1 VKSDWHCVLWRQN
14 FYLYKG
20 KTIITVYVSWLLI
33 TADTWDDEGRWDE
46 SNGPMSVWG
55 VYLTQVVYSNY
66 CSKIYINFVWSI
78 FFYILGHKKYIY
90 LRCDWP
96 YFSFGSASVKS
107 NWYIISSPTRES
119 VSWPKPHVRGTP
131 FAWSLTHSSIIYL
144 IYHMPIAPFL
154 DSTSF
159 FFFNL

>member
-1 VKSDWHCVLWRQN
+1 LCTLTPKLV
-14 FYLYKG
+14 LYKG

-46 SNGPMSVWG
+46 SNGPMSIWG

-66 CSKIYINFVWSI
+66 RSKIYINFVWSI

-119 VSWPKPHVRGTP
+119 VSWPKPHVRHTLCLITN
-131 FAWSLTHSSIIYL
+131 SL
-144 IYHMPIAPFL
+144 IYHIPYLSHAHCTILRFYI
-154 DSTSF
+154 